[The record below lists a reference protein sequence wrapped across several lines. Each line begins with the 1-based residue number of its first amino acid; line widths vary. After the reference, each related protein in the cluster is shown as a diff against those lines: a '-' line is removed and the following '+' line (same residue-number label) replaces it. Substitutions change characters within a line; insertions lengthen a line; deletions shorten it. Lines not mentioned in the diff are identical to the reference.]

1 MQGDVLLTPSLVL
14 PHRANQSLR
23 AMGLT
28 LTSATP
34 YAADEKAVAP
44 ELTPLTSWVAYL
56 SERVYRHEVQEPNR
70 RGWVAS

>member
-1 MQGDVLLTPSLVL
+1 MS
-14 PHRANQSLR
+14 
-23 AMGLT
+23 LT

-34 YAADEKAVAP
+34 CAAGEKAVAP

-70 RGWVAS
+70 RGWEAS